1 VLFLMIA
8 GHALMD
14 FALQPEAMAVEKNRH
29 SATPLQKAV
38 PWYYWLTAHSLCHAG
53 AVWFVT
59 RSPFLALAELVA
71 HWFIDF
77 AKCEK
82 WTNIHADQ
90 AMHVGCKIVWYALI
104 VNGVA
109 GRIDEQLLSWMVW

>member
-1 VLFLMIA
+1 VLFLLLV

-14 FALQPEAMAVEKNRH
+14 FALQPEAMAVEKCRH
-29 SATPLQKAV
+29 STSPLQKAV
-38 PWYYWLTAHSLCHAG
+38 PWYYWLTAHCLCHAG
-53 AVWFVT
+53 GVYYVT
-59 RSPFLALAELVA
+59 GGSLFLAAAELVA

-90 AMHVGCKIVWYALI
+90 LLHAGCKVAWYLLAI
-104 VNGVA
+104 YGVA
-109 GRIDEQLLSWMVW
+109 ERVDRVW